1 MTPLPPG
8 HDPRAIYRER
18 AARFAAE
25 RDRLAALSARLSH
38 LRAAAFVLLVGAG
51 LVVERRPGAVSF
63 ALITLVAAAF
73 IALIVSHRRVKRR
86 EEWHAELVAWN
97 EQGIHRLDRAWD
109 SLPEHTPRRDIA
121 THPYASDIDLFG
133 RASLTQVLGPVGSVH
148 GVACLESWLLERA
161 APDVVHERQA
171 AVRELAG
178 MNDLREAL
186 ALNARRTRTVRAAHV
201 DRFLAWAEGEPWLRR
216 AWWLRITA
224 FVLPL
229 ATWTLLALQVLGVVG
244 AAFWLL
250 PVLATATTLYF
261 TPGLRVRRTLDEA
274 FGREGLLAHYPE
286 LLHVVTGAAFDA
298 PLLQRVRQRLEQQGE
313 PADRQLHRLRRLMH
327 LADVRLSTIHFPL
340 YLVSMWDV
348 HVLAS
353 LEKWQYASGRRVR
366 DWLAAIGELEALS
379 SLAALAHDHPEWTYP
394 EIGGPAV
401 IEAEALGHPLLSDDV
416 RVTNDVA
423 VGPPGTFLLVTG
435 SNMSGKSTLLRSLGI
450 NVVLAQAGA
459 PCCARRLRMP
469 PLEVHTSIRV
479 QDSLAR
485 GVSYFMAELERLKQV
500 VDAAERT
507 RAAGQATLLF
517 LLDEI
522 LHGTNTAER
531 RIAARR
537 IIRHLVRTGAIGAVT
552 THDLD
557 LADDPAL
564 APSAHLVHFQEVLDD
579 EAAQDGRLTFDYRLR
594 EGLATSTNALK
605 LMRMIGLPGED

>member
-1 MTPLPPG
+1 MSSPHET
-8 HDPRAIYRER
+8 YRDR

-25 RDRLAALSARLSH
+25 RSRLADVSRRLSH
-38 LRAAAFVLLVGAG
+38 FRAAAFVLLVGAG
-51 LVVERRPGAVSF
+51 LVVERRPGPVALALMLAV
-63 ALITLVAAAF
+63 IAAF
-73 IALIVSHRRVKRR
+73 LVLIVMHRRVKRH
-86 EEWHAELVAWN
+86 EDWQAGLVAYN
-97 EQGIHRLDRAWD
+97 RQGEHRLDRAWD
-109 SLPEHTPRRDIA
+109 RLPEHNPHRDVA
-121 THPYASDIDLFG
+121 THAYSNDLDLFG
-133 RASLTQVLGPVGSVH
+133 RASLTQILGPVGSAH
-148 GVACLESWLLERA
+148 GVSCLEGWLLERA
-161 APDVVHERQA
+161 QPDEIVERQA
-171 AVRELAG
+171 AVRELAA

-201 DRFLAWAEGEPWLRR
+201 ERFLAWAESEPWLRR
-216 AWWLRITA
+216 NVLLRITSFA
-224 FVLPL
+224 LPL
-229 ATWTLLALQVLGVVG
+229 TTWSLLVAQIMGHVG
-244 AAFWLL
+244 AAYWLL

-261 TPGLRVRRTLDEA
+261 KPGMRVRRTLDEA

-286 LLHVVTGAAFDA
+286 LLAVVTRAEFDA
-298 PLLQRVRQRLEQQGE
+298 PLLRRARARLEQQGE
-313 PADRQLHRLRRLMH
+313 SADRQLHRLRRLMH
-327 LADVRLSTIHFPL
+327 LADVRLSMIHFPL

-353 LEKWQYASGRRVR
+353 LEKWQRVSGRRVR

-379 SLAALAHDHPEWTYP
+379 ALATLAHDHPDWSYP
-394 EIGGPAV
+394 EVVASSGAAV
-401 IEAEALGHPLLSDDV
+401 VEAEALGHPLLPADA
-416 RVTNDVA
+416 RVANDVA

-435 SNMSGKSTLLRSLGI
+435 SNMSGKSTLLRALGI
-450 NVVLAQAGA
+450 NAVLAQAGA

-485 GVSYFMAELERLKQV
+485 GVSYFMAELERLKLI
-500 VDAAERT
+500 VDAAERV
-507 RAAGQATLLF
+507 RADADTTLLF

-537 IIRHLVRTGAIGAVT
+537 IIRHLVHTGAIGAVT

-564 APSAHLVHFQEVLDD
+564 APSAVLVHFQEVLSDD
-579 EAAQDGRLTFDYRLR
+579 AAADSTRLTFDYRLR

-605 LMRMIGLPGED
+605 LMRMIGLPGEG